1 MAQVSHFLAAVV
13 AGTQYARSP
22 LKAGTRS
29 QRTVRSPFHDLAKP
43 SISLLGA
50 FLQRAIPVAPAGTS

>member
-29 QRTVRSPFHDLAKP
+29 QRT
-43 SISLLGA
+43 SINLLGA
-50 FLQRAIPVAPAGTS
+50 FPQRAIPVAPAGTS